1 MVTRQPTFGDF
12 GVLSPFLDG
21 VPMLPDT
28 AFSVMEM
35 MHKPE
40 TDPSD
45 LARVVAQDPGLT
57 VQTLHLCNSP
67 FYSLPVEVVSI
78 EHAVRLLGV
87 PTVCGIV
94 MAAYVHG
101 FMARFSGEGARVWL
115 HGARR
120 HVLTVA
126 DCAQRLAGR
135 SPVGLS
141 KSEAFTMGLLHDIG
155 KLLFAQLDEKTARA
169 VEERAAAPETPL
181 VDAEWEVLGTDH
193 AEAGFLLA
201 KRWGLPEII
210 AEVLLWHHRPE
221 KSEEPLALL
230 VFLANE
236 LAHVHEGRTR
246 LHAFLDREDVCTLV
260 EDRLGWGRDEWSAVA
275 RDWLESVRQRDK
287 TEKPGKKL

>member
-1 MVTRQPTFGDF
+1 
-12 GVLSPFLDG
+12 
-21 VPMLPDT
+21 MLPDT

-35 MHKPE
+35 MHKPD
-40 TDPSD
+40 TDPSA

-67 FYSLPVEVVSI
+67 FYALPVEVVSI

-101 FMARFSGEGARVWL
+101 FMARFSGGGARLWL

-126 DCAQRLAGR
+126 DCAQHLSARCPIGI
-135 SPVGLS
+135 S
-141 KSEAFTMGLLHDIG
+141 KSEAFTVGLLHDIG
-155 KLLFAQLDEKTARA
+155 KLVLAQLDEETARA
-169 VEERAAAPETPL
+169 VEQRAAVCGTPL
-181 VDAEWEVLGTDH
+181 VEAEWDVLGTDH

-201 KRWGLPEII
+201 ERWGLPEII
-210 AEVLLWHHRPE
+210 ADVVRWHHRPQ
-221 KSEEPLALL
+221 KSEEALALL

-236 LAHVHEGRTR
+236 LAHVQEGRSP
-246 LHAFLDREDVCTLV
+246 LQALLDQDPVPSLV
-260 EDRLGWGRDEWSAVA
+260 EDRLGLDRDQFSEAA
-275 RDWLESVRQRDK
+275 QMWLQTAPNPHK
-287 TEKPGKKL
+287 TSTDGKKPRPQEAV

>member
-1 MVTRQPTFGDF
+1 MTRT
-12 GVLSPFLDG
+12 VLDSGKLRQLLDG

-35 MHKPE
+35 MHKPD
-40 TDPSD
+40 TDPSA

-101 FMARFSGEGARVWL
+101 FMARYTGEGARLWL

-120 HVLTVA
+120 HVLAVA
-126 DCAQRLAGR
+126 DCAQHLATR
-135 SPVGLS
+135 ASVGTS
-141 KSEAFTMGLLHDIG
+141 KSEAFTVGLLHDMG
-155 KLLFAQLDEKTARA
+155 KLVLAQLDEATARA
-169 VEERAAAPETPL
+169 VEQKAAVPGILL
-181 VDAEWEVLGTDH
+181 VDAEWDVLGTDH
-193 AEAGFLLA
+193 TEAGFLLA
-201 KRWGLPEII
+201 ERWGLPEVI
-210 AEVLLWHHRPE
+210 AQVVRWHHRPQ
-221 KSEEPLALL
+221 KSEEALALL

-236 LAHVHEGRTR
+236 LAHVQEGRIP
-246 LHAFLDREDVCTLV
+246 LQDILNQALLVSFV
-260 EDRLGWGRDEWSAVA
+260 EDRLGLGRDDFAHAAET
-275 RDWLESVRQRDK
+275 WLQRAKERDK
-287 TEKPGKKL
+287 TAAHGEKP